1 VHRNRTSPS
10 KQQATSSPS
19 LIARLRSPK
28 TAAPLGRGMRMA
40 VLTAS
45 VIVVGVVAAPFAL
58 GSSQSNTLRGG
69 TRNPASG
76 FNFSAETQIIAS
88 NSSFGTRQSNKGTGG
103 GAIYGCRSLTT
114 GPACISAVNLN
125 SGNAFSF
132 TSRGNVGGVILLSN
146 KAGAPLTT
154 NATGVATG
162 FNANFLQGKQ
172 ASEFIP
178 TTKEASFAQTNQ
190 LLFAAV
196 SQTGVLG
203 ATRGATS
210 AAQTGAQAYTVTF
223 NVNVSKC
230 SFTASPTGAALT
242 TGSLGV
248 ALDTTNPNVV
258 DVSAPSALT
267 QGFNVQVIC

>member
-1 VHRNRTSPS
+1 LLGKSRFHKLKMSARGRSLGAGRT
-10 KQQATSSPS
+10 AIIGGV
-19 LIARLRSPK
+19 LLAL
-28 TAAPLGRGMRMA
+28 A
-40 VLTAS
+40 V
-45 VIVVGVVAAPFAL
+45 APFAL
-58 GSSQSNTLRGG
+58 ASGEGSAIRGGSRNPSSNTNLQY
-69 TRNPASG
+69 S
-76 FNFSAETQIIAS
+76 SETQIIAD
-88 NSSFGTRQSNKGTGG
+88 NSGYGTRQSNKGTGG
-103 GAIYGCRSLTT
+103 GAIYGCRSVTT

-125 SGNAFSF
+125 TGNAFSF
-132 TSRGNVGGVILLSN
+132 TSRGSVGGVILLSN

-172 ASEFIP
+172 ATDFIP
-178 TTKEASFAQTNQ
+178 ATKESSFAQTNQ

-196 SQTGVLG
+196 SQTGTLG
-203 ATRGATS
+203 ATRGATA
-210 AAQTGAQAYTVTF
+210 AAQTGAQAYTITF

-230 SFTASPTGAALT
+230 SFTASPLGAALT

-248 ALDTTNPNVV
+248 ALDTSNPDVL

>member
-1 VHRNRTSPS
+1 LLGKFRFPTLKHLVRGRSAGMGRT
-10 KQQATSSPS
+10 AMIGGV
-19 LIARLRSPK
+19 L
-28 TAAPLGRGMRMA
+28 MA
-40 VLTAS
+40 LAV
-45 VIVVGVVAAPFAL
+45 APFAL
-58 GSSQSNTLRGG
+58 ASGEGSPIRGGSRNPSSNTNLQY
-69 TRNPASG
+69 NS
-76 FNFSAETQIIAS
+76 ETQIIAD
-88 NSSFGTRQSNKGTGG
+88 NAGYGTRQSNKGTGG

>member
-1 VHRNRTSPS
+1 MPG
-10 KQQATSSPS
+10 KPIIQK
-19 LIARLRSPK
+19 LK
-28 TAAPLGRGMRMA
+28 T
-40 VLTAS
+40 LTAHRS
-45 VIVVGVVAAPFAL
+45 AGVGRTAVIGGVLLAIAVAPFAL
-58 GSSQSNTLRGG
+58 AAGEGSAIRGGARNPSSNTNLQY
-69 TRNPASG
+69 NS
-76 FNFSAETQIIAS
+76 ETQIIAD
-88 NSSFGTRQSNKGTGG
+88 NSGYGTRQSNKGTGG
-103 GAIYGCRSLTT
+103 GAIYGCRSLSN

-125 SGNAFSF
+125 TGNAFSF

-162 FNANFLQGKQ
+162 FNANYLQGKQ
-172 ASEFIP
+172 ASDFIP
-178 TTKEASFAQTNQ
+178 QTKESSFAQTNQ

-196 SQTGVLG
+196 SQTGAL
-203 ATRGATS
+203 AANRGATA
-210 AAQTGAQAYTVTF
+210 AAQTGAQAYTITF

-230 SFTASPTGAALT
+230 SFTASPLGAALA

-248 ALDTTNPNVV
+248 SLDTSNPDVV